1 MNDLLS
7 SASALK
13 EVCEVENAL
22 FAMEGYD
29 KYCYDEPSTLCLL
42 GGLCASA
49 AKSYSSETGR
59 SCSPPLVSPLAF
71 FYQGWQPLPNTT
83 VLLHELVPGLRPVS
97 EWPVLAMEAINRTL
111 GFAAVITNAAQQL
124 EAVIAIR

>member
-1 MNDLLS
+1 MSQPHACRAHRIRQLVWACESL
-7 SASALK
+7 ASADDLK
-13 EVCEVENAL
+13 RLLDLGEPFADPGVAEFGLENAV

-59 SCSPPLVSPLAF
+59 SCVDD
-71 FYQGWQPLPNTT
+71 
-83 VLLHELVPGLRPVS
+83 LR
-97 EWPVLAMEAINRTL
+97 
-111 GFAAVITNAAQQL
+111 
-124 EAVIAIR
+124 VIAETSHSWF